1 MDVIKKLDKDILN
14 IKWANGGRKTSKW
27 CNYYVVKEGDSYY
40 LVEKANILSYVVC
53 VILAPVIAILL
64 SLVLIYKVVEVIV
77 SAVDLS
83 RTPLANVYLT
93 LFTKDKVRTDL
104 IRQKELVLFDDTI
117 DKE

>member
-1 MDVIKKLDKDILN
+1 MDVIKKLDKGMLET
-14 IKWANGGRKTSKW
+14 KWVNGGRKTSKW
-27 CNYYVVKEGDSYY
+27 CNYYIVKEGDSYY
-40 LVEKANILSYVVC
+40 LVEKANMLSYVVC

>member
-1 MDVIKKLDKDILN
+1 MDVIKKLDKGMLE

-27 CNYYVVKEGDSYY
+27 CNYYITKEGESYY
-40 LVEKANILSYVVC
+40 LVEKANMLSYVVC

>member
-1 MDVIKKLDKDILN
+1 MDVIKKLNKDMLN

-27 CNYYVVKEGDSYY
+27 CNYYITKEGESYY
-40 LVEKANILSYVVC
+40 LVEKANMLSYVVC
-53 VILAPVIAILL
+53 ATLAPVIVILL
-64 SLVLIYKVVEVIV
+64 FLVLIYKVVEVIV
-77 SAVDLS
+77 SVVDLS

-93 LFTKDKVRTDL
+93 LFTTDKVRTDL